1 MLVCSLP
8 IIRSFPAIIPP
19 ANSRV
24 DTDAASGATVEIDA
38 APASN
43 SVFSAPPQSSF
54 SPAPDFS
61 LDNEMWGDFGLGL
74 SDNWDMPGS
83 GMSWIT

>member
-8 IIRSFPAIIPP
+8 TSSSFYKFVNADLV
-19 ANSRV
+19 A
-24 DTDAASGATVEIDA
+24 DTA
-38 APASN
+38 APSAATTGLDTAPTPISAVNELSN
-43 SVFSAPPQSSF
+43 FSA
-54 SPAPDFS
+54 APDLL

-83 GMSWIT
+83 NMSWMT